1 MSHKH
6 KAHVIAGE
14 TAVLARRYATA
25 LFELATERNLL
36 KEVAVDLEAMQ
47 QVIDGDKKFHVM
59 AAHPRIPAEA
69 IKKVVKAI
77 AEGAKLQSLTAAFL
91 NQLAHNHRLA
101 ILDHIIES
109 FQTDLAKKNGLHVA
123 DITATHA
130 LSGEQQ
136 ETLSAHLGKMV
147 GGTVRLQVV
156 EDPDLLGGMTIK
168 IGSRLIDA
176 SVQGKLVQV
185 ERQLKSQTEAA

>member
-6 KAHVIAGE
+6 KVHVIAGE

-25 LFELATERNLL
+25 LFELATEKKIL
-36 KEVAVDLEAMQ
+36 KEVAEDLEAMQ

-59 AAHPRIPAEA
+59 AAHPRIPAEQ

-77 AEGAKLQSLTAAFL
+77 ADGAKLQSLTAAFL

-101 ILDHIIES
+101 ILDHIVEA
-109 FQTDLAKKNGLHVA
+109 FQADLAKKNGMHVA
-123 DITATHA
+123 DVTTTHS
-130 LSGEQQ
+130 LSPEQQ
-136 ETLSAHLGKMV
+136 EKLSAHLGKMV
-147 GGTVRLQVV
+147 GGTVRLEIE
-156 EDPDLLGGMTIK
+156 EDRDLLGGMIIK